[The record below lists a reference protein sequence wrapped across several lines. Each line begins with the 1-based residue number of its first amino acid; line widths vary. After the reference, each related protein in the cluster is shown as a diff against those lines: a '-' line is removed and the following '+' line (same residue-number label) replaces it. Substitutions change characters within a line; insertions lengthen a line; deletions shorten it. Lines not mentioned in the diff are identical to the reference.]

1 MASTLLHSLHH
12 HPPTQR
18 KFIQHHYPP
27 HPHPHPHPH
36 THTPHTPTHTSTSSH
51 PSSSP
56 SRAKLWYRLPT
67 SCRSLLLC
75 SIINTILQLSYSIT
89 AVTLD
94 PGIDEEFHISIII
107 GVTSLFILYAVVD
120 AIIHENSMELAASGV
135 LGLMILARVAW
146 FAATSTSGLNFTVTW
161 TVLLGVSQAVQILL
175 AALSYRQFG
184 WRLYS
189 QLGVDVRRRGASARW
204 RAALLRHGFWTVSKL
219 DIMFLI
225 VLSLLGV
232 DVSVEKRETV
242 QVALLTVAVVGF
254 FVGLS
259 LTIFGGYLVRRR
271 QRNNS
276 SNNSSSSSS
285 GTSRKSYSNTEVDN
299 KLEFMFHCLMPLSFA
314 QPIATIAIYA
324 LMTGLDL
331 ANAGISLNIASAF
344 FMITR
349 LVVWVLCT
357 LVLRTIDKS
366 GHNND
371 RDSDQQQQRDDNS
384 INNKLNN
391 NHHHQKA
398 LDPLMAGTWLGKPTP
413 NNPKKIRFIQ
423 LSQDCST
430 LRWGWH
436 GYVRLFYVE
445 ELTVNEA
452 DMTLTISFALDPLL
466 ILKFF
471 DKGTFDTWRMGLD
484 KAMLTIMAPT
494 ADVMTMNTTRNTS
507 NIADIA
513 GLLPPPSRSAASSPD
528 TAKSIIATI
537 SSALSSPSTSS
548 PSVPSSSSTRPLHL
562 EQSES
567 KDQHALSKLGV
578 KMAHG
583 GSSLSGRLSSVRVV
597 CGEQTHPQ
605 QGDGLEVTASIQ
617 QKKRR
622 SLVEFLMRHQN
633 TGGEDENRIDSMT
646 TAAAKRERSKKKK
659 KISNKK
665 VHLYIDTGTQ
675 TDTSPPLLF
684 LDNINGTQKEE
695 VVIQGDEA
703 IAAQYMQAMA
713 GAYLAPDNQDDNDN
727 DNGNDKQIQ
736 DDQPDRG
743 GGGGG
748 SSTSTVISNI
758 PPLNDCWLTAA
769 SITVDIVEYQDLT
782 FGKLLGDGSE
792 GSVYAAWLHDSPVAI
807 KQFNN
812 PSSSIHEVQ
821 MYLKAGTH
829 DNIVGLR
836 GLCMH
841 DNNVYLVLEYCPR
854 GTLDLLIHDSSSA
867 RRVLLRE
874 QPDKTLLPIV
884 RSIARGVRHLHMRGI
899 IHRDLKSGNIFVGHG
914 YQMKVGDLGCAR
926 LVTRN
931 EGGGG
936 GNSAGDGNS
945 EGDRGLRRL
954 SPGVIG
960 TQKYSAPELTNTDLR
975 PVHMADWE
983 WASKVD
989 VWSFG
994 CVVWELIERKRPF
1007 EGMSDA
1013 ALAAKCLN
1021 DPFEMRLPTRG
1032 GGGGGGG
1039 GGGRG
1044 VREEKG
1050 KRIYRGLEDL
1060 VEDCTRV
1067 DPLSRPSFKEI
1078 LRRLQALA

>member
-1 MASTLLHSLHH
+1 M
-12 HPPTQR
+12 
-18 KFIQHHYPP
+18 
-27 HPHPHPHPH
+27 
-36 THTPHTPTHTSTSSH
+36 
-51 PSSSP
+51 
-56 SRAKLWYRLPT
+56 
-67 SCRSLLLC
+67 
-75 SIINTILQLSYSIT
+75 
-89 AVTLD
+89 
-94 PGIDEEFHISIII
+94 
-107 GVTSLFILYAVVD
+107 FILYAVVD

-204 RAALLRHGFWTVSKL
+204 RAALLRHGFWTASKL

-259 LTIFGGYLVRRR
+259 LTIFGAYLVRRR
-271 QRNNS
+271 QRDNS
-276 SNNSSSSSS
+276 SNNSSSS
-285 GTSRKSYSNTEVDN
+285 GTSRKSYSNTIADN

-371 RDSDQQQQRDDNS
+371 RDSDEQQQQQQQQQPDDNS
-384 INNKLNN
+384 INNNNNN
-391 NHHHQKA
+391 NHHRQKA

-445 ELTVNEA
+445 ELMVNEA

-494 ADVMTMNTTRNTS
+494 ADVMTMNTTRNS
-507 NIADIA
+507 NGGIA
-513 GLLPPPSRSAASSPD
+513 GLLSPPSVSAASSPD
-528 TAKSIIATI
+528 TDKSIIATI
-537 SSALSSPSTSS
+537 SSALSPFTIS
-548 PSVPSSSSTRPLHL
+548 PSVPSSSMQPLHL

-567 KDQHALSKLGV
+567 KDRHALSKLGV

-583 GSSLSGRLSSVRVV
+583 GSSLSGRLSLVRVV
-597 CGEQTHPQ
+597 SGEQTHLQ
-605 QGDGLEVTASIQ
+605 HGDGLEGTASIQ
-617 QKKRR
+617 QRKRR

-633 TGGEDENRIDSMT
+633 TGGEDENRMHSSKT
-646 TAAAKRERSKKKK
+646 SAAAKRKRSKKK
-659 KISNKK
+659 KISNR
-665 VHLYIDTGTQ
+665 VQHYIDSGTQ
-675 TDTSPPLLF
+675 TDTSPPLLL
-684 LDNINGTQKEE
+684 LDTNNGTQKEE
-695 VVIQGDEA
+695 FVIQGDEA
-703 IAAQYMQAMA
+703 IAAQYLQAMA
-713 GAYLAPDNQDDNDN
+713 GAYVAADNQDDNDN
-727 DNGNDKQIQ
+727 DDNNNDAQIQ
-736 DDQPDRG
+736 DDQLDRG

-748 SSTSTVISNI
+748 GGGGGSSSTAISNI
-758 PPLNDCWLTAA
+758 PLLNDCWLTAA

-812 PSSSIHEVQ
+812 PASSTHEVQ

-841 DNNVYLVLEYCPR
+841 DNSVYLVLEYCPR

-926 LVTRN
+926 IIIRN

-936 GNSAGDGNS
+936 NS
-945 EGDRGLRRL
+945 EGDSGLRRL

-975 PVHMADWE
+975 PVDMADWE
-983 WASKVD
+983 WASMVD

-994 CVVWELIERKRPF
+994 CVVWELIEGKRPF

-1013 ALAAKCLN
+1013 ALAAKYLN

-1032 GGGGGGG
+1032 GGGGGG
-1039 GGGRG
+1039 RG

-1050 KRIYRGLEDL
+1050 RRIYRGLEDL